1 MPELRINPDKV
12 CQIIEAGRE
21 LAGRV
26 APTTGDRTTNGDDS
40 PLHFIEQDVDDP
52 TRQQIVEMIAGMN
65 VEEQVDLLALIYLG
79 RGDFGLDEWDD
90 ALEEARTRIDDADA
104 DFMIGD
110 VALPGYLGEALDA
123 FGKSCPDL

>member
-12 CQIIEAGRE
+12 CQIMEAARE

-40 PLHFIEQDVDDP
+40 PLTFIEQSSDDP
-52 TRQQIVEMIAGMN
+52 TRQQIVEAIAGMN
-65 VEEQVDLLALIYLG
+65 VEEQVDLLALVYLG
-79 RGDFGLDEWDD
+79 RGDFDLDEWDD
-90 ALEEARTRIDDADA
+90 ALEEARTRIEDGDA

-110 VALPGYLGEALDA
+110 AALPAYLGDGLDA

>member
-12 CQIIEAGRE
+12 CQIMEAARE

-26 APTTGDRTTNGDDS
+26 APTTGDRTTTGDDS
-40 PLHFIEQDVDDP
+40 PLTFVEQSADDP
-52 TRQQIVEMIAGMN
+52 TRQQIVEAIAGMN
-65 VEEQVDLLALIYLG
+65 VEEQVDLLALVYLG
-79 RGDFGLDEWDD
+79 RGDFELDEWED
-90 ALEEARTRIDDADA
+90 ALEEARTRIDAGDH

-110 VALPGYLGEALDA
+110 EALPAYLGDALDA